1 MVYHVGREAVRG
13 TLVNLSVGGAHVASE
28 YLPPQGTELQIAL
41 LDPVGKPEM
50 WLDAL
55 VVRHSKNGFGTVLKQ
70 AVARSGKTH
79 LQDLLQVLFGVTRP
93 AIRSMQPTEGGGTVQ
108 VFLFPRLEPD
118 DALLRNSGPTRTST
132 ENRMQAIVLAD
143 DAWDE
148 SLTDIS
154 LEEVEFVGNPRG
166 MQVVKTES
174 GEFPAPALHHNEQG
188 TLSAWSRIRGV
199 AAKISGTRIRPS
211 TGRTTIDLDSEPM
224 PITYLWAGHSDV
236 GKVTAATREYI
247 VLRTSQPIPRIGM
260 PVEVRLPLNSGNSVT
275 WICLFTRLSRIKREL
290 PDSYLILDIEEI
302 DESSVAGVYGLVV
315 ELFRGAE
322 LP

>member
-13 TLVNLSVGGAHVASE
+13 TLVNLSVGGAHVATE
-28 YLPPQGTELQIAL
+28 CLPPQGTELQIAL
-41 LDPVGKPEM
+41 LDPAGKPEM

-55 VVRHSKNGFGTVLKQ
+55 VIRHSQNGFGAILKQ
-70 AVARSGKTH
+70 AVTRSGKAH

-118 DALLRNSGPTRTST
+118 DALLRNNGPTRTST

-154 LEEVEFVGNPRG
+154 LAEVEFVGNPRG

-174 GEFPAPALHHNEQG
+174 GEFPVPPQRTSEQG
-188 TLSAWSRIRGV
+188 TLTAWSRIRGV
-199 AAKISGTRIRPS
+199 AAKISGTRVRPS
-211 TGRTTIDLDSEPM
+211 AGRTTIDLDSEPM
-224 PITYLWAGHSDV
+224 PITYLWGNHNDV
-236 GKVTAATREYI
+236 GKVTAATREQV
-247 VLRTSQPIPRIGM
+247 VLKTSQIVPRIGT
-260 PVEVRLPLNSGNSVT
+260 PVEVRLPLNSGSSVT

-290 PDSYLILDIEEI
+290 PDSYLVLDIEGI
-302 DESSVAGVYGLVV
+302 DESNAGGVYGLVV